1 MWKEIQERDFRK
13 AHGLCFYCGEK
24 FDAGHIDKCSK
35 RPKAQVNALVTNDLD
50 TNLTEDILTQL
61 AVEDA
66 LNDEFCQLSLNA
78 LAGTD
83 VGQAMRIASMGRN
96 KVMLIL
102 TDSGSSH
109 SFVSSTFIQQ
119 VGWPTTPTVSKQ
131 VKMANGDTLITDQM
145 VPKLEWW
152 SNGHTL
158 VTDMQ
163 VLDMHTYDAILG
175 YDCLSSNSPMT
186 CDWAHKTIEFDNQGQ
201 LLKLTCLLPA
211 TSSVPEVSMNTVDK
225 WLKGNDIWS
234 MAVV

>member
-1 MWKEIQERDFRK
+1 LWKERQERDFRK

-83 VGQAMRIASMGRN
+83 VGQAMRIVAMVRN

-102 TDSGSSH
+102 IDSGSSH

-175 YDCLSSNSPMT
+175 YDWLSSNSPMT
-186 CDWAHKTIEFDNQGQ
+186 
-201 LLKLTCLLPA
+201 
-211 TSSVPEVSMNTVDK
+211 
-225 WLKGNDIWS
+225 
-234 MAVV
+234 